1 MKLLDLN
8 THSWIEVE
16 QERKLGELIDF
27 ILAGDYDLITL
38 QEVNQTMTAP
48 LWEPDAYF
56 CPVAK
61 QRSIKEDNFA
71 RLLVEGLRQAGKA
84 YYWAWADAHIG
95 FDRYDEGVAI
105 LSKEPMQPEAYWVSA
120 IQDRTD
126 YHTRV
131 LLRAQTHIGERA
143 LQVAS
148 GHFSWWDPDS
158 DISFGYEWKKT
169 ETILRGHAELPLIL
183 MGDFNNPADKR
194 QQGYDLIAASDLKLQ
209 DAFLVAKEK
218 EGEFTVEKAID
229 GWEGNV
235 DQLRIDLAFLSQD
248 FVIDSYSVVL
258 DGQRGPHVNEHF
270 DLASIAHRA

>member
-8 THSWIEVE
+8 THNWIEVE

-48 LWEPDAYF
+48 FWEPDAYF

-105 LSKEPMQPEAYWVSA
+105 LSKEPLQPEAYWVSA
-120 IQDRTD
+120 IQDQTD
-126 YHTRV
+126 YHSFSFNIT
-131 LLRAQTHIGERA
+131 A
-143 LQVAS
+143 LN
-148 GHFSWWDPDS
+148 
-158 DISFGYEWKKT
+158 IS
-169 ETILRGHAELPLIL
+169 
-183 MGDFNNPADKR
+183 
-194 QQGYDLIAASDLKLQ
+194 
-209 DAFLVAKEK
+209 
-218 EGEFTVEKAID
+218 
-229 GWEGNV
+229 
-235 DQLRIDLAFLSQD
+235 
-248 FVIDSYSVVL
+248 
-258 DGQRGPHVNEHF
+258 
-270 DLASIAHRA
+270 